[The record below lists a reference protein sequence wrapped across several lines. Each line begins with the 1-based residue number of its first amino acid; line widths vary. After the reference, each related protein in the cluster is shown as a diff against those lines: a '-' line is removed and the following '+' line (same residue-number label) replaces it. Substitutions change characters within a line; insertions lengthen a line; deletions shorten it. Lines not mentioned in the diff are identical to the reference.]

1 MIKYD
6 DLDDAIVGI
15 TDDVISSEKRYIY
28 DYDKCV
34 EVFMTKGLT
43 EEESI
48 EWIHFNIIGAY
59 LGKKTPI
66 IMRKEYE
73 DEE

>member
-1 MIKYD
+1 
-6 DLDDAIVGI
+6 
-15 TDDVISSEKRYIY
+15 
-28 DYDKCV
+28 
-34 EVFMTKGLT
+34 MTKGLT

-48 EWIHFNIIGAY
+48 EWIQFNIIGAY

>member
-15 TDDVISSEKRYIY
+15 TDDVVSSEKRYIY

-48 EWIHFNIIGAY
+48 EWIQFNIIGGY

-66 IMRKEYE
+66 IMRREYE